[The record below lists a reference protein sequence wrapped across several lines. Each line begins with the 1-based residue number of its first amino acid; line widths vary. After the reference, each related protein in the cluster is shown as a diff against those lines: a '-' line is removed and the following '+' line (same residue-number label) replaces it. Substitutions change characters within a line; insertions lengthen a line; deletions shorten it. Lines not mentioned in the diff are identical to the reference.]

1 MAGTVIPQVVTEDR
15 ASGAQ
20 FIDGSLLFSGEV
32 PTSGPQYLI
41 KTLGSGNRKT
51 FTMSYWLKIDSNT
64 GENRRYISTGY
75 GVGGNTYGFYI
86 GDNSTTITF
95 NDTGSN
101 AADYSVR
108 PSASMRDNGWYHLVY
123 VLDTTQSDDDS
134 KVRIYINGVQQSS
147 FGTNTRPSLNADGN
161 MNKSGNELTIGCW
174 KLGANYT
181 SGLVGQIAQFYH
193 VDGQALGPGYFG
205 FTDPLTGTWRP
216 KKFRAEGTTVNDG
229 KTWSSYI
236 NGSIL
241 SGFAAANAFDG
252 SAGIADGDCCS
263 PANNSTLSWIPPQT
277 IRGEKIEA
285 FFRYNQNNSSGVAAQ
300 VFQNGVDIT
309 STVSAVVPNDN
320 NGDYVTLPFKT
331 IDNVNGLSWTRTANG
346 YKDYRLAAIR
356 VDGVI
361 MVDSTT
367 QNLDFGTNGFYLPF
381 DGNNHIGEDQS
392 GKGND
397 FTLKNFGGSTIPE
410 KATGA
415 KPILNSLGGSVP
427 GLGVFGSKENRYY
440 KTTSASNS
448 GGKYVFEGQGTQP
461 KFNFVRGATYTFN
474 WSASSSHPLRFAT
487 QADAAGSSEYTN
499 GTSVS
504 GNVTTITVPHNAPDT
519 LYYYCNVHNGMGN
532 SISVITDETK
542 ADPYAWKC
550 TVAMPLLDYANGT
563 RADFSHDLNCTT
575 NHKST
580 DYDSISAFSSPG
592 DMFYDKVTKFEG
604 TGSGGNDRVRIPT
617 GSFAMG
623 TGDFTIEFWAHFTAT
638 GDQGN
643 RNARIL
649 TPQSESGNY
658 LQFLSSTSTSNIQFK
673 YNGGGNSDIAI
684 PSIECINRTRH
695 YVYQRTGTTGQLIVD
710 GVLYDTGT
718 DNLNYPDVAY
728 QIGRYDTNNGG
739 LSAWMADLRVYT
751 GIQKYSTT
759 GKSIGDQI
767 FIPASSNPN
776 IISDSPSGVT
786 TQTKT
791 TKVTNGGIAVNRP
804 ENQYIDCPASSDF
817 RLDGQYCI
825 EYFMKLEQYDADGP
839 YVRTFVH
846 DGATGDGGSTNIHLN
861 INPSSG
867 AMLLWNGSSELI
879 GAQLHVTGNWH
890 HICLTRDSSN
900 KTRLFVDG
908 RLSGS
913 ATINTDYDLNSGS
926 PRPRLGA
933 LGTTGGTSGNY
944 SNWRIIKGSIPT
956 EYQTSTTTLF
966 DRAFYPPTEPLTETS
981 QGATANDVKLIAC
994 QSPTSATAS
1003 TKIPSGT
1010 LAAGYSAPPS
1020 NFNPFNNDINSVQGK
1035 EGGFAK
1041 LNQLNTAADLS
1052 RSGYAFYFAARADW
1066 KTVTGTIP
1074 IRTPQGNIDDRVAGK
1089 FYWEMTVGSVPTTNS
1104 GNVGVGLRDAKTAG
1118 RFKAQELGYNDGG
1131 RVYLANGH
1139 IRGGGTSNTT
1149 AWGASYGTGDTIG
1162 VAFDA
1167 YNGTLE
1173 YYKNGRQQG
1182 GGAAFSNLNNG
1193 YVADWVPAFGVY
1205 TGGSQVDTNS
1215 EFHVNFGQRPFKY
1228 PPPDGFSILS
1238 STELRPEKVLAN
1250 PTQYVGVTTYVGNSS
1265 SGSQKIRTG
1274 IKPDLV
1280 WIKERTVQQHHM
1292 LFDTVRGPQK
1302 RLIPNEPDTESN
1314 DSSSLTS
1321 FNVDGFT
1328 VANGNE
1334 VNQNNQDFVA
1344 WTWKAGGS
1352 NGTFNKDDAGYANA
1366 GQVGVS
1372 SGYYNNILYV
1382 MDDVYSSRISGS
1394 IQYGQAVNLFDG
1406 KITSSVIPQDNGTL
1420 TWTPQSA
1427 ITGTIRIRMEKSGN
1441 NLIINGTNVN
1451 APNNTSGHWYTYS
1464 GNSIT
1469 SIQWGRTNSASQVQL
1484 IAIEVNGKMLRDSNL
1499 GSVPSLAATGASIGT
1514 KQGFSMIK
1522 FTGNETAGSTIPHGL
1537 TKKPDFIIIK
1547 SIDQSEIWTVFHR
1560 SVGWYKYLRL
1570 NTNDN
1575 ATTGSTVWNNIEPD
1589 DKFTTLGTFSGV
1601 NRAGTN
1607 FMAYTWHNVEGMQ
1620 KFGQFYGNNSTN
1632 GVYVELGFRPAV
1644 IWIKRYDDTSYNW
1657 NCWDNTRSPI
1667 NPSNEVI
1674 RLNLNNVEEENYNS
1688 GNLDILSN
1696 GFKIRGT
1703 WANINADNKHYVYCA
1718 WADQPTFN
1726 SYGAQSN
1733 AR

>member
-20 FIDGSLLFSGEV
+20 FIDGSLLFNGKV
-32 PTSGPQYLI
+32 PTSGPQYL
-41 KTLGSGNRKT
+41 KRTLGSGNRKT

-75 GVGGNTYGFYI
+75 NVGGNNYGFYI
-86 GDNSTTITF
+86 GDNSTNITF
-95 NDTGSN
+95 NDTGTN
-101 AADYSVR
+101 AAAYDVR
-108 PSASMRDNGWYHLVY
+108 PSASIRDNGWYHLVF

-147 FGTNTRPSLNADGN
+147 FVNNTRPSLNADGN
-161 MNKSGNELTIGCW
+161 NNKSGNELTIGCW
-174 KLGANYT
+174 RISNSYE

-193 VDGQALGPGYFG
+193 VDGQALTPDSFG
-205 FTDPLTGTWRP
+205 FTDPLTNTWRP
-216 KKFRAEGTTVNDG
+216 KKYEGDFSPKHFDNWNDDTTG
-229 KTWSSYI
+229 
-236 NGSIL
+236 
-241 SGFAAANAFDG
+241 SGFNSDTVKENAFDG
-252 SAGIADGDCCS
+252 SD
-263 PANNSTLSWIPPQT
+263 STQ
-277 IRGEKIEA
+277 
-285 FFRYNQNNSSGVAAQ
+285 AAPG
-300 VFQNGVDIT
+300 QNGTMSFTPTPAITGISKIRIKARRDVGQATDSNFTLNGTTIGNLWTAGNTATVEIT
-309 STVSAVVPNDN
+309 SLGGSPITQLTNLTWKANTNNNEWFGVYQIEIYYNGAYHTV
-320 NGDYVTLPFKT
+320 
-331 IDNVNGLSWTRTANG
+331 
-346 YKDYRLAAIR
+346 
-356 VDGVI
+356 
-361 MVDSTT
+361 T
-367 QNLDFGTNGFYLPF
+367 QGGINTFYLPM
-381 DGNNHIGEDQS
+381 DGNSPIGEDQS

-397 FTLKNFGGSTIPE
+397 FELKNFGGSTIPE

-461 KFNFVRGATYTFN
+461 NFNFVRGATYTFN

-604 TGSGGNDRVRIPT
+604 TGGGNNDRVRIPT

-718 DNLNYPDVAY
+718 DNLNYPDIGY
-728 QIGRYDTNNGG
+728 QIGRYDSSNGG

-804 ENQYIDCPASSDF
+804 ENQYIDCPASSEF
-817 RLDGQYCI
+817 RFDGQYCI
-825 EYFMKLEQYDADGP
+825 EYFMKLEQYDNDGS

-846 DGATGDGGSTNIHLN
+846 DGATGDGGGTNIHLN
-861 INPSSG
+861 VNPTNG
-867 AMLLWNGSSELI
+867 AILLWNGSSEKI
-879 GAQLHVTGNWH
+879 GPQLHVTGNWH
-890 HICLTRDSSN
+890 HICLTRDSSDV
-900 KTRLFVDG
+900 TRLFVDG
-908 RLSGS
+908 RLNGS
-913 ATINTDYDLNSGS
+913 ATIDTDYDLNSGS

-966 DRAFYPPTEPLTETS
+966 DRVFYPPTEPLTETS

-1003 TKIPSGT
+1003 TKIPTGT

-1020 NFNPFNNDINSVQGK
+1020 NFSPFNNDINSVQGK

-1074 IRTPQGNIDDRVAGK
+1074 IRTPQSNYDDRVAGK
-1089 FYWEMTVGSVPTTNS
+1089 FYWEMTVGSVPTTGS
-1104 GNVGVGLRDAKTAG
+1104 ANVGVGLRDAKTAG

-1139 IRGGGTSNTT
+1139 IRSGGTSNTV
-1149 AWGASYGTGDTIG
+1149 AWGDSFGTGDTIG

-1173 YYKNGRQQG
+1173 FFKNGRQQG
-1182 GGAAFSNLNNG
+1182 GGAAFSSLNSG

-1302 RLIPNEPDTESN
+1302 ILIPNETNTESN

-1334 VNQNNQDFVA
+1334 VNQNGQDFVA

-1382 MDDVYSSRISGS
+1382 MDDIYSSRISGS

-1406 KITSSVIPQDNGTL
+1406 KITSAVIPQDNGTL

-1451 APNNTSGHWYTYS
+1451 APNNPSGHWYTYN

-1469 SIQWGRTNSASQVQL
+1469 SIQWGRTDSASQIQL

-1499 GSVPSLAATGASIGT
+1499 GNVPSLAATGASIGT

-1522 FTGNETAGSTIPHGL
+1522 FTGNATAGATIPHGL

-1547 SIDQSEIWTVFHR
+1547 AIDQSEIWTVFHR

-1570 NTNDN
+1570 NTNNN
-1575 ATTGSTVWNNIEPD
+1575 ASTGSTVWNNTEPD
-1589 DKFTTLGTFSGV
+1589 EKFTTLGTFTGV
-1601 NRAGTN
+1601 NRDVTN

-1620 KFGQFYGNNSTN
+1620 KFGQFNGNNSTN

-1644 IWIKRYDDTSYNW
+1644 IWIKRYDDATYNW

-1674 RLNLNNVEEENYNS
+1674 RLNLNNVEEENYNN

-1696 GFKIRGT
+1696 GFKLRGT
-1703 WANINADNKHYVYCA
+1703 WPNINADNKQYIYCA